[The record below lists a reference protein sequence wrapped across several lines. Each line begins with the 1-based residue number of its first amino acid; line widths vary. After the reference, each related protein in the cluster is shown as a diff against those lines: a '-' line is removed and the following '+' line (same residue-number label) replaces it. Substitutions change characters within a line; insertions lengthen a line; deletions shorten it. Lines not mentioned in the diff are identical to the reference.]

1 MKQEQ
6 GFTTIELLISL
17 AILLLIVE
25 AVGVFLWASQRDWE
39 VADRQVEVLQNARI
53 ALDSVVRDVRSAQ
66 WFEAIDTGVD
76 RGRLCY
82 VVVRPNGVE
91 ELREVRSDGQ
101 SLFLRVGQRGRGRSC
116 TFAPGSEE
124 DVLADQVTSF
134 RLTALDEEN
143 DPIDNPVP
151 GQLDRVR
158 SVQIRITVQDPEGAV
173 PQVVLLSQ
181 AARRA
186 DGVAE

>member
-17 AILLLIVE
+17 TILFLIVE

-39 VADRQVEVLQNARI
+39 AADRQVEVLQNARI

-66 WFEAIDTGVD
+66 WFEAVDTEVD

-82 VVVRPNGVE
+82 VVVRPDGVE
-91 ELREVRSDGQ
+91 ELREVRADGQ
-101 SLFLRVGQRGRGRSC
+101 SLLLRVGLPTKRLC
-116 TFAPGSEE
+116 TFAPGSEV
-124 DVLADQVTSF
+124 DVLADEVTSF
-134 RLTALDEEN
+134 RLTALDEGN
-143 DPIDNPVP
+143 SPIRNPGP
-151 GQLDRVR
+151 GQLDKIR
-158 SVQIRITVQDPEGAV
+158 SVRVQVTVQDPEGTV

-186 DGVAE
+186 DGVAK